1 MIKLEEKGKRMR
13 KIKFK
18 GYLKE
23 ISKWIYGDLT
33 QIRLGKD
40 IEEFVEIIGNAYD
53 NTKLLKG

>member
-1 MIKLEEKGKRMR
+1 MR

-18 GYLKE
+18 EYLKE
-23 ISKWIYGDLT
+23 ISKWIYGDLI

-53 NTKLLKG
+53 NPKSLKG

>member
-1 MIKLEEKGKRMR
+1 MR